1 MAGSIL
7 LDEYHLRVRA
17 PRGLPEP
24 DDDTVRQAL
33 DQPRFQARLRRA
45 VRREF
50 RREPALAQ
58 ARVSLRG

>member
-7 LDEYHLRVRA
+7 IDEFHLRVRA

-24 DDDTVRQAL
+24 DYNAMRRAL
-33 DQPRFQARLRRA
+33 DAPDLQARLRRA
-45 VRREF
+45 VRRVF

-58 ARVSLRG
+58 ARVSVSG

>member
-7 LDEYHLRVRA
+7 LDEFHLRVRA

-24 DDDTVRQAL
+24 AYDATRAAPDR
-33 DQPRFQARLRRA
+33 PRFQARLRRA
-45 VRREF
+45 VRKAF
-50 RREPALAQ
+50 RREPGLAQ